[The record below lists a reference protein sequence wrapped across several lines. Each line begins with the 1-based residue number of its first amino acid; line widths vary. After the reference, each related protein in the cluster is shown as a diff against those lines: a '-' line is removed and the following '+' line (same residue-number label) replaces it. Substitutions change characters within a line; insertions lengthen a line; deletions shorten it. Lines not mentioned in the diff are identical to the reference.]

1 MLCKALIFLLVLGK
15 ITCSKN
21 FGVISLKSDSAYCN
35 DTKYEYIGL
44 ENISLVASNRSVFV
58 VCPEKLN
65 LASIITFDGITNLT
79 FEGRI
84 ESKSEIRC
92 SSNGGIKIVNS
103 SNIHLRFLRLN
114 GCSTSFGEKDIGLH
128 QQLLL
133 TEGAVLFEN
142 CVEVSV
148 RHLELLNINGTGLT
162 LVNMKGKVEVLNC
175 LFEGSVQH
183 MAVHSHGMSEP
194 SDFNISNCFFLW
206 SSSDSVSGGGLQV
219 VLKSS
224 QNVSVFISEVKFSS
238 NSASKG
244 GGMSITIETSP
255 SAVIDV
261 SDSEFCSNTAEEGGG
276 VYISMSG
283 KMASRSVSFTGCNFS
298 NNDAATLGGGLKIS
312 SSRLSEDNSHIVF
325 DRTAWTNNWAFHGSA
340 LCAIPET
347 KNVSELRGFLPT
359 LKFFDAS
366 FTSNK
371 VCRTYLSPN
380 TSIVEQYVEGK
391 GAVYCMNF
399 ELHLAGSLY
408 VSQNNGSAF
417 QMEHN
422 IVYFLENTSANFT
435 ENCGEHSGAIDL
447 LSARMVVDS
456 RVELMFSNNTAN
468 GIYGNMAVR
477 YYTWSRLW
485 SNFSDSCCFSKK
497 KESSHDI
504 RFDFT
509 NNSVFVVSLEPCLR
523 TNTNKSEVFKD
534 VGHFIFSPMKEKGN
548 IDTAAKNFNVTNI
561 KEAVT
566 NFVPGISKM
575 SLNFESWTD
584 LESKAIGRYIVRMEN
599 DADIYPFPGIVV
611 NKSSISFYYSGDMD
625 KESTVLL
632 SPISVRKIIVSFRIK
647 IVDCPAGF
655 VNNNKTCVCITAQPH
670 NDMGI
675 ICNESNHTATRP
687 QGIWIDHSISS
698 DNLEAGYCPPGYCSD
713 NLTLS
718 FTDNHVNAFNVCK
731 EGREGRLCGKCKN
744 GYSVFYHRAN
754 FGCGKNSCLCRL
766 GWLFFLLSEVVP
778 VTLTFVAIMG
788 TGGALSSGPT
798 NGLIFYAQVVL
809 LLRLSGEEY
818 FDLQQEIITLQ
829 DILSLFYGAFNLDFF
844 VHEKLSFCLW
854 EKVDY
859 FVILWVNYLI
869 RLYSLVLVGVTIAV
883 LKYSHKLYSAAK
895 SLGIRYP
902 SINKSAIHGITAF
915 LVLTYSKNVTLSLTL
930 LRPGYIYNASRNYS
944 TVVFY
949 KGVST
954 YNEHQ
959 FTPLVVVA
967 CLSLFFV
974 AVIPTLL
981 LMFYPLHYK
990 VLSLAG
996 CSESKHVKK
1005 LISPLEKLKPLF
1017 DSFQST
1023 FKDNLRFFSGLYFL
1037 YRFLIAMAF
1046 MLNTPSAFYIVMECI
1061 LAIIL
1066 ITHSVFQP
1074 HKRNLHNIV
1083 DSLLFGNLLLINTLS
1098 ISHLNSKHYLTRV
1111 SKFKVVSSGFQ
1122 LVLVGIPFVVLV
1134 AVLARSLVHH
1144 IKSCRGQITNVGT
1157 PEDDEYLDSLVELES
1172 IRKISTDQLKS
1183 EYMLHHHDQKE
1194 K

>member
-1 MLCKALIFLLVLGK
+1 MLGK

-35 DTKYEYIGL
+35 DTKYEYIRL
-44 ENISLVASNRSVFV
+44 ENISLVASNHSVFV

-79 FEGRI
+79 FGGRI

-114 GCSTSFGEKDIGLH
+114 GCSASFGEKDRGLH

-194 SDFNISNCFFLW
+194 SDFNISNCLFLW
-206 SSSDSVSGGGLQV
+206 SSSSSVSGGGLQV

-224 QNVSVFISEVKFSS
+224 QNVSIFISEVKFSS

-244 GGMSITIETSP
+244 GGMSITMEASP

-261 SDSEFCSNTAEEGGG
+261 RDSEFCSNTAEEGGG

-312 SSRLSEDNSHIVF
+312 SSRLSEDSSHIVF

-359 LKFFDAS
+359 LKFFYAS
-366 FTSNK
+366 FTCNK
-371 VCRTYLSPN
+371 IRLKYLSPN
-380 TSIVEQYVEGK
+380 NSTVEQYVEGN
-391 GAVYCMNF
+391 GAVYCMDF

-417 QMEHN
+417 HMEHN
-422 IVYFLENTSANFT
+422 IVYFLENTSATFT
-435 ENCGEHSGAIDL
+435 ENCGHHGGAIYL
-447 LSARMVVDS
+447 LSGRMVVDS
-456 RVELMFSNNTAN
+456 RVELVFSNNTTKH
-468 GIYGNMAVR
+468 GNKAVH
-477 YYTWSRLW
+477 YYTSSRLW

-497 KESSHDI
+497 NESSRDI
-504 RFDFT
+504 TFDFT
-509 NNSVFVVSLEPCLR
+509 NNSIFVVSLVPCLQ
-523 TNTNKSEVFKD
+523 TNTSKSDLSDSKVFKD
-534 VGHFIFSPMKEKGN
+534 VGHFIFSSMKEKGN
-548 IDTAAKNFNVTNI
+548 IGTAVKNFSVTNI
-561 KEAVT
+561 NETVT
-566 NFVPGISKM
+566 DFIPGITKK
-575 SLNFESWTD
+575 SLIFKSWTD
-584 LESKAIGRYIVRMEN
+584 LDKEASGRFMVLMDNGTNI
-599 DADIYPFPGIVV
+599 DPFPSIVV
-611 NKSSISFYYSGDMD
+611 NESSIRFYYSGAATET
-625 KESTVLL
+625 ESTVLL
-632 SPISVRKIIVSFRIK
+632 YTSDVRKVTVRFKIK
-647 IVDCPAGF
+647 IVNCPAGF
-655 VNNNKTCVCITAQPH
+655 VINNKTCVCITAQPH

-687 QGIWIDHSISS
+687 QGIWISISGG
-698 DNLEAGYCPPGYCSD
+698 NLEAGYCPPGYCSD

-718 FTDNHVNAFNVCK
+718 FTKNQTLNVCK
-731 EGREGRLCGKCKN
+731 EGREGRLCGECKDE
-744 GYSVFYHRAN
+744 YSVFYHRAN
-754 FGCGKNSCLCRL
+754 FGCGKNSNLCRL

-854 EKVDY
+854 KKADY
-859 FVILWVNYLI
+859 FGILWVNYLI

-895 SLGIRYP
+895 SLGIRFP

-944 TVVFY
+944 VVFY
-949 KGVST
+949 KGVSM
-954 YNEHQ
+954 YNDHQ
-959 FTPLVVVA
+959 FIPLVVVA

-981 LMFYPLHYK
+981 LILYPLHYK

-1005 LISPLEKLKPLF
+1005 LTSPLEKLKPLF

-1046 MLNTPSAFYIVMECI
+1046 VLNTPSTFYIVIECI
-1061 LAIIL
+1061 LAVIL
-1066 ITHSVFQP
+1066 IIHSVFQP

-1098 ISHLNSKHYLTRV
+1098 IFHLNSKHYLTRV
-1111 SKFKVVSSGFQ
+1111 SKFKVMSSGFQ
-1122 LVLVGIPFVVLV
+1122 LVLVGVPFIVLV

-1144 IKSCRGQITNVGT
+1144 IRSCRGQITNVGT
-1157 PEDDEYLDSLVELES
+1157 PEDDEYLDTLVELES

-1183 EYMLHHHDQKE
+1183 EYMLHHRDQRE

>member
-1 MLCKALIFLLVLGK
+1 MLGK

-44 ENISLVASNRSVFV
+44 ENVSLVASSHSVFV

-65 LASIITFDGITNLT
+65 LASIIIFDGITNLT
-79 FEGRI
+79 FGGRI
-84 ESKSEIRC
+84 EIKSEIRC

-103 SNIHLRFLRLN
+103 SNIRLRFLRLN
-114 GCSTSFGEKDIGLH
+114 GCSASFGEKDRGLH

-206 SSSDSVSGGGLQV
+206 SSSSSVSGGGLQV

-244 GGMSITIETSP
+244 GGMSITMEASP

-261 SDSEFCSNTAEEGGG
+261 RDSEFCSNTAEEGGG
-276 VYISMSG
+276 IYISMSG

-366 FTSNK
+366 FTCNK
-371 VCRTYLSPN
+371 IRLKYLSPN
-380 TSIVEQYVEGK
+380 NSTVEQYVEGN
-391 GAVYCMNF
+391 GAVYCMDF

-417 QMEHN
+417 HMEHN
-422 IVYFLENTSANFT
+422 IVYFLENTSATFT
-435 ENCGEHSGAIDL
+435 ENCGHHGGAIYL
-447 LSARMVVDS
+447 LSGRMVVDS
-456 RVELMFSNNTAN
+456 RVELVFSNNTTKH
-468 GIYGNMAVR
+468 GNKAVH
-477 YYTWSRLW
+477 YYTSSRLW

-497 KESSHDI
+497 NESSRDI
-504 RFDFT
+504 TFDFT
-509 NNSVFVVSLEPCLR
+509 NNSIFVVSLVPCLQ
-523 TNTNKSEVFKD
+523 TNTSKSDLPDSKVFKD
-534 VGHFIFSPMKEKGN
+534 AGHFVFSPMKKKGN
-548 IDTAAKNFNVTNI
+548 IGTGVKNFSVTNI
-561 KEAVT
+561 NETVT
-566 NFVPGISKM
+566 DFIPGITKK
-575 SLNFESWTD
+575 SLIFKSWTD
-584 LESKAIGRYIVRMEN
+584 LDEEASGRFMVLMDNGTNI
-599 DADIYPFPGIVV
+599 DPFPSIVV
-611 NKSSISFYYSGDMD
+611 SGSSIRFYYSGAATET
-625 KESTVLL
+625 ESTVLL
-632 SPISVRKIIVSFRIK
+632 YTSNVRRVTVRFKIK
-647 IVDCPAGF
+647 IVTCPAGF
-655 VNNNKTCVCITAQPH
+655 VINIKECVCITAQPH

-687 QGIWIDHSISS
+687 QGIWISISGG
-698 DNLEAGYCPPGYCSD
+698 NLEAGYCPPGYCSD

-718 FTDNHVNAFNVCK
+718 FTKYQTLNVCK

-754 FGCGKNSCLCRL
+754 FGCGKNSCLCWL

-818 FDLQQEIITLQ
+818 FDLQQVIITLQ

-854 EKVDY
+854 KKADY
-859 FVILWVNYLI
+859 FGILWVNYLI

-895 SLGIRYP
+895 SLGIRFP

-944 TVVFY
+944 VVFY
-949 KGVST
+949 KGVSM
-954 YNEHQ
+954 YNDHQ
-959 FTPLVVVA
+959 FIPLVVVA

-981 LMFYPLHYK
+981 LILYPLHYK

-1005 LISPLEKLKPLF
+1005 LTSPLEKLKPLF

-1046 MLNTPSAFYIVMECI
+1046 VLNTPSTFYIVIECI
-1061 LAIIL
+1061 LAVIL
-1066 ITHSVFQP
+1066 IIHSVFQP

-1098 ISHLNSKHYLTRV
+1098 IFHLNSKHYLTRV
-1111 SKFKVVSSGFQ
+1111 SKFKVMSSGFQ
-1122 LVLVGIPFVVLV
+1122 LVLVGVPFIVLV

-1144 IKSCRGQITNVGT
+1144 IRSCRGQITNVGT
-1157 PEDDEYLDSLVELES
+1157 PEDDEYLDTLVELES

-1183 EYMLHHHDQKE
+1183 EYMLHHRDQRE